1 MTYNLLLP
9 LLITLTPTPQVWGL
23 CDLIDAELRLG
34 VELELITEDERS
46 EVYNRCLVK
55 HG

>member
-1 MTYNLLLP
+1 MTYILSLLL
-9 LLITLTPTPQVWGL
+9 TTTPSPQIWGL
-23 CDLIDAELRLG
+23 CDLIDVELRLG

-46 EVYNRCLVK
+46 EVYNRCLAK